1 MVMMRREEVVRV
13 MMMSEGA
20 SDRVDTRRETNEDRV
35 PLTNHQKVPCLRTY
49 QPGIASPV
57 SATHNHMR
65 EVFMRPS
72 RLFTALTL
80 FQITAAT
87 PLIAQQKMF
96 ISQAALI
103 TVVENHRGAVLRYI
117 DAAPDSMLGFRPTKG
132 VRNFAEQIEHAAVS
146 DALIAHLAI
155 TGSTK
160 DMPMF
165 GDSAKYLHNKAELKK
180 AAAAAMDHTI
190 TMLKGVSDAAM
201 MENIVQFGNKV
212 TRARALMEL
221 LDHFP
226 WTLGQTVPYL
236 RLNGVVPPEY
246 SPF

>member
-1 MVMMRREEVVRV
+1 MRKYRLATTAFAVLSF
-13 MMMSEGA
+13 MSA
-20 SDRVDTRRETNEDRV
+20 LPVAAQK
-35 PLTNHQKVPCLRTY
+35 PL
-49 QPGIASPV
+49 
-57 SATHNHMR
+57 
-65 EVFMRPS
+65 
-72 RLFTALTL
+72 
-80 FQITAAT
+80 
-87 PLIAQQKMF
+87 

-103 TVVENHRGAVLRYI
+103 TIVENHKGAVLRYI

-132 VRNFAEQIEHAAVS
+132 VRTFAEQIEHAAGS

-155 TGSTK
+155 TGSMKVPTL
-160 DMPMF
+160 
-165 GDSAKYLHNKAELKK
+165 GDSAVYLHNKAALKTY
-180 AAAAAMDHTI
+180 AAAAMDHTI

-201 MENIVQFGNKV
+201 QENIVQFGNKV

-236 RLNGVVPPEY
+236 RLNGVTPPEY